1 MIDAAHQNSFLH
13 WKYDW
18 RFEHFNSIDLIIQ
31 NHPNLSKV
39 AMSCAVSDSLSLLWG
54 SGTGSTQCG
63 RTKELKVSENTSK
76 FRSTTGTTMWMKNA
90 WKWRRYKFGIEI

>member
-54 SGTGSTQCG
+54 SGTESTQCG